1 MTEERRLE
9 TGRRG
14 LAAIEIEGAR
24 LPEPVLALSGVEAA
38 ATN

>member
-14 LAAIEIEGAR
+14 FLAAVGGVAAVP
-24 LPEPVLALSGVEAA
+24 LLGSGNPRA
-38 ATN
+38 